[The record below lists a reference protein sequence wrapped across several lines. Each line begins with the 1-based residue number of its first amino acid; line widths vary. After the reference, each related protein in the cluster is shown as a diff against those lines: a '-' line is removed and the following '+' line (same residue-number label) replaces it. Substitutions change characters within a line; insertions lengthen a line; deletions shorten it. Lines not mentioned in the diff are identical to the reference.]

1 MATSDDVSR
10 QLQEKLQSGAS
21 QAVKSM
27 PYAAQGAAS
36 AAKGIFSGICI
47 LIRAPYLTT
56 ETVMTVVGKLNH
68 NPKYSKRNISI
79 RELEMN
85 SDIKKMDDSL
95 TKDVM
100 KHFDSGC
107 KKYGITYTAVIDKS
121 NKKDPAYYVF
131 FKGKETAL
139 IEQVM
144 KESYQKFMKEQAKPK
159 LSVRAKLAFF
169 HNRVAER
176 DSKQQEM
183 GKEKHNHIADRQR

>member
-1 MATSDDVSR
+1 
-10 QLQEKLQSGAS
+10 
-21 QAVKSM
+21 
-27 PYAAQGAAS
+27 
-36 AAKGIFSGICI
+36 
-47 LIRAPYLTT
+47 
-56 ETVMTVVGKLNH
+56 
-68 NPKYSKRNISI
+68 
-79 RELEMN
+79 
-85 SDIKKMDDSL
+85 
-95 TKDVM
+95 M

-121 NKKDPAYYVF
+121 NTKDPAYYVF
-131 FKGKETAL
+131 FKGKETAI

-144 KESYQKFMKEQAKPK
+144 KESYQKFMHEQAKPK